1 MSRQRWRALLEV
13 ILAGWVMAALYAAA
27 ASTVGPQ
34 SLVPLPY
41 WMTAVG
47 DVVVGAWLALLA
59 IELRRMV
66 IEVAA
71 SSVVAAVAY
80 FALLVSAA
88 TGAPDYY
95 AQLIDYALVE
105 IVPVLLLSLFLALIG
120 SLVGTVINASARGIE
135 L

>member
-1 MSRQRWRALLEV
+1 MNGTRGRAVLEV
-13 ILAGWVMAALYAAA
+13 VLAGWIMAALYASA
-27 ASTVGPQ
+27 ASAVGPQ

-41 WMTAVG
+41 WITAVG
-47 DVVVGAWLALLA
+47 DVVVGVWLALLA
-59 IELRRMV
+59 IDLRRMV

-71 SSVVAAVAY
+71 SSVVAAAGY

-88 TGAPDYY
+88 TGARDYY
-95 AQLIDYALVE
+95 TRLADYAVVQ

-120 SLVGTVINASARGIE
+120 SLLGTVINASARGIE